1 METLI
6 IYISKVGIYI
16 TIFWLIY
23 LVLMQKTTFFR
34 FNRIYLIWGVI
45 ASFTLPLINYRYDV
59 YIPIS
64 EFVTDINATTTPE
77 NIEKDMNIWNILGV
91 FYIIGT
97 FVIICRSIYSIIKFR
112 KEIKNKKITL
122 INKYKI
128 IDDQSVEVPF
138 SVINYIFINSHILT
152 KDEYDLIL
160 KHEKAHVDQY
170 HWIDLIISEIMIAT
184 QWFNPIAWQYI
195 KRQKENHE
203 FLADQFV
210 IDTGISPAL
219 YRAIL
224 INQQLQG
231 PIFSF
236 SNSFNVIKP
245 LNRLKMITK
254 TRTSPWRKLTALVVL
269 PLIGAFVWVS
279 AKPNYVYEI
288 ENNKLSAD
296 TTKTKIH
303 VFTINDDSL
312 AKGESGEY
320 KISIQDADSEKSNI
334 KITSTKIDGLNLTVD
349 KSNDAVQTHR
359 LDVTSDSKK
368 GIKLI
373 STNGDSK
380 PLIIVDGEEQ
390 SNDILKSL
398 DPKQIEKI
406 EVLKGESATEKYGEK
421 AKDGAI
427 LITTKK

>member
-16 TIFWLIY
+16 AVFWLIY
-23 LVLMQKTTFFR
+23 LLLMQKTTFFK
-34 FNRIYLIWGVI
+34 FNRIYLIFGII

-64 EFVTDINATTTPE
+64 EFVTDINVTTTSQ
-77 NIEKDMNIWNILGV
+77 NIENDMNIWNILGV

-97 FVIICRSIYSIIKFR
+97 FLIICRSIYSIIKFR
-112 KEIKNKKITL
+112 KEIKNKRVTL
-122 INKYKI
+122 LHKYKI
-128 IDDQSVEVPF
+128 IDDQSVEIPF

-303 VFTINDDSL
+303 VFTINDESL

-334 KITSTKIDGLNLTVD
+334 KITSTKTDGLNLTVD
-349 KSNDAVQTHR
+349 KSNDAVQIHR

-368 GIKLI
+368 GLNII

-380 PLIIVDGEEQ
+380 PLIIVDGVEQ
-390 SNDILKSL
+390 SDDILKSL